1 MLIETLVASR
11 DVGRLNTI
19 AGVLIRHGLGDVVHR
34 LGLADTLERAGQALM
49 WTHAA
54 DLARLEAPV
63 QVRLAMEELGPTF
76 VKLGQISVSYTHLT
90 LPTNREV

>member
-34 LGLADTLERAGQALM
+34 LGLADTLERAGAVGLRGI
-49 WTHAA
+49 
-54 DLARLEAPV
+54 LI
-63 QVRLAMEELGPTF
+63 PT
-76 VKLGQISVSYTHLT
+76 
-90 LPTNREV
+90 PPEVG